1 VDGSQWQGARRHRV
15 SGWRLGHEGLS
26 GEILMKK
33 QTKRIIPAFA
43 TAAKEADWWYKNREV
58 HGRQLLA
65 AVRSGE
71 AQTLTKEKLLGRI
84 AASKKTPAP
93 VVALRIPEADLALAR
108 KQAEQK
114 GLPYQTYIK
123 SLLHETLAEREKRKA
138 G

>member
-1 VDGSQWQGARRHRV
+1 
-15 SGWRLGHEGLS
+15 
-26 GEILMKK
+26 MNK
-33 QTKRIIPAFA
+33 QKERSVPAFA
-43 TAAKEADWWYKNREV
+43 TEAEEAQWWYKNRNV
-58 HGRQLLA
+58 HGKQLLA
-65 AVRSGE
+65 AVRAGE
-71 AQTLTKEKLLGRI
+71 ARILTKDELRRRI

-93 VVALRIPEADLALAR
+93 VVALRIPAADLALAR

>member
-1 VDGSQWQGARRHRV
+1 
-15 SGWRLGHEGLS
+15 
-26 GEILMKK
+26 MKK
-33 QTKRIIPAFA
+33 QTKRIVPAFA
-43 TAAKEADWWYKNREV
+43 TEAEEADWWYKNREV

-71 AQTLTKEKLLGRI
+71 AQILTRERLLARI

-93 VVALRIPEADLALAR
+93 VVALRIPVADLALAR
-108 KQAEQK
+108 RQAERK

-123 SLLHETLAEREKRKA
+123 SLLHETLTAREKRKA

>member
-1 VDGSQWQGARRHRV
+1 
-15 SGWRLGHEGLS
+15 
-26 GEILMKK
+26 MKK
-33 QTKRIIPAFA
+33 KMEEQPKRPMPAFA
-43 TAAKEADWWYKNREV
+43 TETEEAEWWHKNRNI

-65 AVRSGE
+65 AVKSGE
-71 AQTLTKEKLLGRI
+71 ARVLTKEKLRERI

-108 KQAEQK
+108 KQAQQK

-123 SLLHETLAEREKRKA
+123 SLLHETLAEREKRKV